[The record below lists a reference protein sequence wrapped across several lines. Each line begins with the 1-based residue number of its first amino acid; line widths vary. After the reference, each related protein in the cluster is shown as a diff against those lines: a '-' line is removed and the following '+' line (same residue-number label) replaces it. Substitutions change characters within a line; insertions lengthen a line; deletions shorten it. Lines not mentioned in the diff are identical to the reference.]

1 MGQKKPT
8 KTKIALFLKKMKL
21 PKRKKKKI
29 RMIMDLVTME
39 DKDMILQVSISNIPA
54 RKFLKI
60 GKCRLI
66 LSKTRALALLAL
78 LVDLSKEASEAK
90 EASVA
95 LDNKHKTLQMMKKA
109 KKTLTL

>member
-1 MGQKKPT
+1 
-8 KTKIALFLKKMKL
+8 
-21 PKRKKKKI
+21 
-29 RMIMDLVTME
+29 
-39 DKDMILQVSISNIPA
+39 MILQVSISNIPA

-78 LVDLSKEASEAK
+78 LVDLSKEASEEASEEVSATSEAK